1 MDNCNLLIT
10 GGTGFFGRALLRHW
24 LLEQAGEE
32 AQAPPGLVVT
42 VVSRDPQNFLV
53 RYPEFAGLTWLRF
66 HTGDIED
73 PNSLPRTGD
82 FTHIIHAAADSTLG
96 PRLAPLERFWQ
107 IVAGTRNLL
116 DLGVKVGAK
125 RFLLVSSGGVYGP
138 QPPEVTALDEA
149 WAVSPDPRHPA
160 NAYSLGKRAAEHLC
174 ALYQDAYGIE
184 VVIAR
189 CFAFVGRD
197 LPLDAHFA
205 IGNFIRDAL
214 SRKAIVVAGDGSPLR
229 TYLDQED
236 LAHWL
241 LTLLHQGRA
250 GEVYNVGSDELV
262 SIRELAHRVRDLL
275 APSKPVRILG
285 QADAGQGRSRY
296 IPDIRK
302 AQRELGLRV
311 TIPLAEAI
319 RRTGA
324 AAHLASSQAVG

>member
-1 MDNCNLLIT
+1 MDNCNLLLA

-24 LLEQAGEE
+24 LLGQAGGE
-32 AQAPPGLVVT
+32 AQVSPGLVVT
-42 VVSRDPQNFLV
+42 VVSRDPKNFLI
-53 RYPEFAGLTWLRF
+53 RYPEFAGLPWLRF

-73 PNSLPRTGD
+73 PNSLPRRGD
-82 FTHIIHAAADSTLG
+82 FTHILHAAADSTLG
-96 PRLAPLERFWQ
+96 PRLTPLERFWQ

-116 DLGVKVGAK
+116 DLGVRVGAK

-138 QPPEVTALDEA
+138 QPPEVLALDEA
-149 WAVSPDPRHPA
+149 WAGSLDPRQSA

-174 ALYQDAYGIE
+174 ALYQDDYGIE

-214 SRKAIVVAGDGSPLR
+214 CREAIMVAGDGSPLR

-250 GEVYNVGSDELV
+250 GEVYNVGSDEVV
-262 SIRELAHRVRDLL
+262 SIGELAHRVRDLL

-319 RRTGA
+319 WRTGA